1 MWNRQINKLKINI
14 AYFVYLR
21 MYNIED
27 EPFKKV
33 DVHLSDA
40 NNKWNCMA
48 LTFNDISFPSDDLSF
63 QKTELVS
70 VSEKNNQWNKLATKT
85 VFG

>member
-1 MWNRQINKLKINI
+1 
-14 AYFVYLR
+14 
-21 MYNIED
+21 
-27 EPFKKV
+27 
-33 DVHLSDA
+33 HLSDA

-70 VSEKNNQWNKLATKT
+70 VSEKNNQWNKLARISQTT
-85 VFG
+85 GCIGVENLG